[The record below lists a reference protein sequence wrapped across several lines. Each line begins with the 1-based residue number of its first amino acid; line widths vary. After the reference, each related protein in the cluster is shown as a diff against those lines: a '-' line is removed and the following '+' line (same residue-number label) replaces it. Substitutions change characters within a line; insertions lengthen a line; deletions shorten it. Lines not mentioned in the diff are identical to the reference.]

1 MSIVG
6 FHRVLIS
13 CGILFCFLFGLW
25 SGAAWSEEGGALDLA
40 LAAVFLLAAAALS
53 WYLARLDRFLGRRSG
68 S

>member
-13 CGILFCFLFGLW
+13 CAVLFCLLFGLW
-25 SGAAWSEEGGALDLA
+25 SGLAWRRDGGVLELA
-40 LAAVFLLAAAALS
+40 FGVVFLLAAAGLG
-53 WYLARLDRFLGRRSG
+53 WYLIHLDRFLGRQGG